1 MNKSNKAILAKM
13 LKNQIVE
20 VDAMTKN
27 GDNKDWIIGYL
38 KGVIKVAIDT
48 LEDDN
53 IA

>member
-1 MNKSNKAILAKM
+1 MNKSNKTILAEM

-20 VDAMTKN
+20 TDMMFKN

-38 KGVIKVAIDT
+38 QGTIKTAIST